1 MEDMTDKEGELSFR
15 HILFQYNFSFCHLR
29 IDGKGQKKTIFS
41 TNFPLRKKPALLLT
55 RHLESQIS
63 SLLISM

>member
-29 IDGKGQKKTIFS
+29 IDGKGQKKRFS
-41 TNFPLRKKPALLLT
+41 VLNFPLKEPALLLT